1 MAAHQAPAMQSASS
15 FTFPLNVYAR
25 LLELE
30 DGRADYLHYGLF
42 NDPQMTAGA
51 AQRRAT
57 ELLWQH
63 LPAPCKLLDVGL
75 GLGTTLSRL
84 RGAGYDAVGITPDT
98 KQIAFAQDRHGADL
112 PALPLRFED
121 FDREAGRWQAILF
134 QESGQ
139 YIDDIDLFTG
149 AARLLDTHGELIV
162 MDEFSLSRNHGDR
175 EEVEHLHYLEHFL
188 RLAERFGFECTTQ
201 LDLSAQAAP
210 TVDWLLDGCRQ
221 HAALLK
227 HELGVSDDQLATLDA
242 SNTAYREKY
251 ARGRY
256 GYFLLRLRRT
266 SRPRWQPGRIG
277 GRGIDQMRTL
287 FAEVFGHEMSATHWQ
302 WKYGDGHGLGI
313 GVWQCVADDG
323 GIIADPPLIAHYGGL
338 VRDIRY
344 FGRPAQALQCGDVMV
359 ASAGRATLSRRGPMF
374 LATATC
380 LEHEIG
386 YGTPHL
392 VGFGFPNERAYRLP
406 ERLGLYAEVGRMVEV
421 TWRPLAVR
429 PALRLA
435 VRRLNPTDGDADARM
450 EACWMAMQASL
461 GDHIVGVRDARYLRH
476 RYLAHPDKSYQL
488 HLVQR
493 RFGGAPLGL
502 LVLRVIDDAAGG
514 GRRCELL
521 DMVGATEWMPV
532 LIHHARRI
540 AAGLNCTHLFA
551 WLAANLL
558 PRLALPADADVADL
572 KICIPANRWTAG
584 PDIDAQRDKWWLTGG
599 DTDFR

>member
-1 MAAHQAPAMQSASS
+1 MPEQTNSVALSS
-15 FTFPLNVYAR
+15 RAFAFPLNVYAR

-42 NDPQMTAGA
+42 DNAQMTAGA
-51 AQRRAT
+51 AQRQAS
-57 ELLWQH
+57 ELLWRH
-63 LPAPCKLLDVGL
+63 LPPPCKLLDVGL

-84 RGAGYDAVGITPDT
+84 LGVGYDATGITPDAT
-98 KQIAFAQDRHGADL
+98 QITFAQGRHGPGL
-112 PALPLRFED
+112 PVLPLRFEN
-121 FDREAGRWQAILF
+121 FDRDAGTWQTILF

-139 YIDDIDLFTG
+139 YIDDIDLFAN
-149 AARLLDTHGELIV
+149 AARLLDENGEIVV
-162 MDEFSLSRNHGDR
+162 MDEFSLVRDR
-175 EEVEHLHYLEHFL
+175 DEPEHLHYLDHFL
-188 RLAERFGFECTTQ
+188 RLAERFGFVCMTR
-201 LDLSAQAAP
+201 LDLTAQAAP
-210 TVDWLLDGCRQ
+210 TVDWLLDSCRR
-221 HAALLK
+221 HAELLK
-227 HELGVSDDQLATLDA
+227 RELGVRDDQLAALEA

-251 ARGRY
+251 VQRRY
-256 GYFLLRLRRT
+256 GYFLLRLRRN
-266 SRPRWQPGRIG
+266 SRPRWQPGRIA
-277 GRGIDQMRTL
+277 GRGIDQMRAL
-287 FAEVFGHEMSATHWQ
+287 FAEVFGHEMSAAHWQ
-302 WKYGDGHGLGI
+302 WKYGDGRGLGV
-313 GVWQCVADDG
+313 GVWQSVADDG
-323 GIIADPPLIAHYGGL
+323 GIVADPPLIAHYGGM

-344 FGRPAQALQCGDVMV
+344 FGRPAKALQCGDVMV

-374 LATATC
+374 IATATC

-421 TWRPLAVR
+421 TLRPVAVR

-450 EACWMAMQASL
+450 EACWIAMQASL
-461 GDHIVGVRDARYLRH
+461 GDLIVGVRDARYLRH

-502 LVLRVIDDAAGG
+502 LVLRVIDDAAGE

-521 DMVGATEWMPV
+521 DMVGAANWMPV

-540 AAGLNCTHLFA
+540 AAGMQCQQLFA
-551 WLAANLL
+551 WVGDNLL
-558 PRLALPADADVADL
+558 PRLALPADADVVEL
-572 KICIPANRWTAG
+572 NICIPANHWTHG
-584 PDIDAQRDKWWLTGG
+584 PAIEEQRGKWWLTGG
-599 DTDFR
+599 DMDFR